1 MGIDGGRA
9 VVEGLTTLL
18 EVFLD
23 ETLFVVFVD
32 DGLPVLEER
41 CHDEDVVTGEV
52 GEVELE

>member
-1 MGIDGGRA
+1 MGMNGGRA

-32 DGLPVLEER
+32 DGLPISDER
-41 CHDEDVVTGEV
+41 CHDEDEVTGEV
-52 GEVELE
+52 GEVELQ